1 MNLAETKKKKHAVV
15 NKVPPFVARSECRKL
30 RPFSF
35 LPTTHTHKKNKKT
48 CSSSGGSPGRGQV
61 LRRSDLRQLGGADQR
76 VGLLQEPPAG
86 ALVVVVAVVRL
97 GVAVAGTEVVTT
109 SDEKNKQT
117 LIYLDRYIDI

>member
-15 NKVPPFVARSECRKL
+15 NKVASFVARSECRKL

-35 LPTTHTHKKNKKT
+35 LPTTHTQKKQKT

-86 ALVVVVAVVRL
+86 ALVVVGAVVRL
-97 GVAVAGTEVVTT
+97 GVAVAGAEVVTT
-109 SDEKNKQT
+109 SEEKNKQM
-117 LIYLDRYIDI
+117 LIYLDR